1 MGGNEKVEEEVGVQE
16 QDPCLEIQTEMA
28 GWVEQD
34 VSDLLQISV
43 DEGYLE

>member
-16 QDPCLEIQTEMA
+16 QDSCLEIQLEMA

-34 VSDLLQISV
+34 ISDLLQISV